1 MNDII
6 MYIEILSN
14 FILFFMFIKFMF
26 MFLNENGIGI
36 KLANFTFAINIFI
49 TIITFNGR
57 FIKNINTKNII
68 INIILL
74 SIIYIVIFIHNNES
88 KNE

>member
-1 MNDII
+1 MNNII

-49 TIITFNGR
+49 TITTFNGR